1 MKNLFRIIP
10 IFLISLTTLQSC
22 NNNDDENVE
31 DVSTI
36 VNLAVDSADLTSLV
50 AALDRANLVS
60 TLNGEGPFTV
70 LAPTN
75 NAFAA
80 FLSAN
85 NFNSLEDVPV
95 DILTKV
101 LLNHVI
107 SGSLISTDLS
117 TGYAN
122 TLATS
127 AASQTPLSIY
137 VDTSNGVK
145 FNGVSS
151 VSAAD
156 ILAVN
161 GVIHK
166 VDEVIGLPNIVTFAT
181 ADPIFSTLV
190 SALTRSD
197 LTTDFVGVLS
207 TDSATAPAPFTVFAP
222 INDAFN
228 RLLTEL
234 NLTSLSQIDEPTLDV
249 VLKNHVVGG
258 ANVLDSNLTDNLT
271 ISTLGGDIT
280 ADISGGARLTDSSG
294 RVSDIIATNVQA
306 NNGVIHAIN
315 KVILPLQQ
323 PTTNNIVDVAVGSE
337 NLSTLVAALERAD
350 LVTTL
355 ANQGPFTVLAPSN
368 EAFNTFLSDNGFSN
382 LDDVPVDVLNNIL
395 RNHVIGGRLESTD
408 LTTGYASTFAT
419 TSASDASMSIFID
432 ISNGVTFN
440 GVSSVTNANIEADN
454 GIVHLVDAVI
464 GLPSVVT
471 FAVADPTFSTLVAAL
486 TRDDLT
492 TDFVGVLS
500 TATGTSPAPF
510 TVFAPTND
518 AFGSLLSELGIA
530 GLADI
535 DEPTLD
541 AVLKNH
547 VVAGA
552 NVLDTDLTDD
562 MTVTTL
568 GGDITA
574 NVTGGATLT
583 DSSGRVSDIIA
594 TNIQANNGIIHAINK
609 VILP

>member
-1 MKNLFRIIP
+1 MKNLFKIIP
-10 IFLISLTTLQSC
+10 VLFISLTTLQSC
-22 NNNDDENVE
+22 NYNDDDNVE

-60 TLNGEGPFTV
+60 ALNGEGPFTV

-75 NAFAA
+75 DAFAA

-137 VDTSNGVK
+137 VDTSNGVR

-166 VDEVIGLPNIVTFAT
+166 VDAVIGLPNIVTFAT
-181 ADPIFSTLV
+181 ADPNFSTLV

-228 RLLTEL
+228 RLLIEL
-234 NLTSLSQIDEPTLDV
+234 DLASLSEIDEPTLDV
-249 VLKNHVVGG
+249 VLKYHVVGG

-271 ISTLGGDIT
+271 VSTLSGDIT
-280 ADISGGARLTDSSG
+280 ADITGGARLTDPTG

-315 KVILPLQQ
+315 KVILP
-323 PTTNNIVDVAVGSE
+323 
-337 NLSTLVAALERAD
+337 
-350 LVTTL
+350 
-355 ANQGPFTVLAPSN
+355 
-368 EAFNTFLSDNGFSN
+368 
-382 LDDVPVDVLNNIL
+382 
-395 RNHVIGGRLESTD
+395 
-408 LTTGYASTFAT
+408 
-419 TSASDASMSIFID
+419 
-432 ISNGVTFN
+432 
-440 GVSSVTNANIEADN
+440 
-454 GIVHLVDAVI
+454 
-464 GLPSVVT
+464 
-471 FAVADPTFSTLVAAL
+471 
-486 TRDDLT
+486 
-492 TDFVGVLS
+492 
-500 TATGTSPAPF
+500 
-510 TVFAPTND
+510 
-518 AFGSLLSELGIA
+518 
-530 GLADI
+530 
-535 DEPTLD
+535 
-541 AVLKNH
+541 
-547 VVAGA
+547 
-552 NVLDTDLTDD
+552 
-562 MTVTTL
+562 
-568 GGDITA
+568 
-574 NVTGGATLT
+574 
-583 DSSGRVSDIIA
+583 
-594 TNIQANNGIIHAINK
+594 
-609 VILP
+609 

>member
-1 MKNLFRIIP
+1 MKNLFKIIP
-10 IFLISLTTLQSC
+10 ILLISLTTLQSC
-22 NNNDDENVE
+22 NNNDDDNVE

-60 TLNGEGPFTV
+60 ALNGEGPFTV

-75 NAFAA
+75 DAFAA

-137 VDTSNGVK
+137 VDTSNGVR

-166 VDEVIGLPNIVTFAT
+166 VDAVIGLPNIVTFAT
-181 ADPIFSTLV
+181 ADPNFSTLV

-228 RLLTEL
+228 RLLIEL
-234 NLTSLSQIDEPTLDV
+234 DLASLSEIDEPTLDI
-249 VLKNHVVGG
+249 VLKYHVVGG

-271 ISTLGGDIT
+271 VSTLSGDIT
-280 ADISGGARLTDSSG
+280 ADITGGARLTDSSG

-315 KVILPLQQ
+315 KVILP
-323 PTTNNIVDVAVGSE
+323 
-337 NLSTLVAALERAD
+337 
-350 LVTTL
+350 
-355 ANQGPFTVLAPSN
+355 
-368 EAFNTFLSDNGFSN
+368 
-382 LDDVPVDVLNNIL
+382 
-395 RNHVIGGRLESTD
+395 
-408 LTTGYASTFAT
+408 
-419 TSASDASMSIFID
+419 
-432 ISNGVTFN
+432 
-440 GVSSVTNANIEADN
+440 
-454 GIVHLVDAVI
+454 
-464 GLPSVVT
+464 
-471 FAVADPTFSTLVAAL
+471 
-486 TRDDLT
+486 
-492 TDFVGVLS
+492 
-500 TATGTSPAPF
+500 
-510 TVFAPTND
+510 
-518 AFGSLLSELGIA
+518 
-530 GLADI
+530 
-535 DEPTLD
+535 
-541 AVLKNH
+541 
-547 VVAGA
+547 
-552 NVLDTDLTDD
+552 
-562 MTVTTL
+562 
-568 GGDITA
+568 
-574 NVTGGATLT
+574 
-583 DSSGRVSDIIA
+583 
-594 TNIQANNGIIHAINK
+594 
-609 VILP
+609 

>member
-1 MKNLFRIIP
+1 MKKLFKIIP
-10 IFLISLTTLQSC
+10 ILLISLTTLQSC

-60 TLNGEGPFTV
+60 ALNGEGPFTV

-75 NAFAA
+75 DAFAA

-85 NFNSLEDVPV
+85 NFNSLDDVPV

-137 VDTSNGVK
+137 VDTSNGVR

-166 VDEVIGLPNIVTFAT
+166 VDAVIGLPNIVTFAT
-181 ADPIFSTLV
+181 ADPNFSTFV

-207 TDSATAPAPFTVFAP
+207 TEAATAPAPFTVFAP

-228 RLLTEL
+228 RLLIEL
-234 NLTSLSQIDEPTLDV
+234 DLASLSEIDEPTLDI
-249 VLKNHVVGG
+249 VLKYHVVGG

-271 ISTLGGDIT
+271 VSTLSGDIT
-280 ADISGGARLTDSSG
+280 ADITGGARLTDPTG
-294 RVSDIIATNVQA
+294 RVSDIISTNVQA

-315 KVILPLQQ
+315 KVILP
-323 PTTNNIVDVAVGSE
+323 
-337 NLSTLVAALERAD
+337 
-350 LVTTL
+350 
-355 ANQGPFTVLAPSN
+355 
-368 EAFNTFLSDNGFSN
+368 
-382 LDDVPVDVLNNIL
+382 
-395 RNHVIGGRLESTD
+395 
-408 LTTGYASTFAT
+408 
-419 TSASDASMSIFID
+419 
-432 ISNGVTFN
+432 
-440 GVSSVTNANIEADN
+440 
-454 GIVHLVDAVI
+454 
-464 GLPSVVT
+464 
-471 FAVADPTFSTLVAAL
+471 
-486 TRDDLT
+486 
-492 TDFVGVLS
+492 
-500 TATGTSPAPF
+500 
-510 TVFAPTND
+510 
-518 AFGSLLSELGIA
+518 
-530 GLADI
+530 
-535 DEPTLD
+535 
-541 AVLKNH
+541 
-547 VVAGA
+547 
-552 NVLDTDLTDD
+552 
-562 MTVTTL
+562 
-568 GGDITA
+568 
-574 NVTGGATLT
+574 
-583 DSSGRVSDIIA
+583 
-594 TNIQANNGIIHAINK
+594 
-609 VILP
+609 

>member
-1 MKNLFRIIP
+1 MKNLIKIIP
-10 IFLISLTTLQSC
+10 ILLISLTTLQSC

-31 DVSTI
+31 DVSTV

-60 TLNGEGPFTV
+60 ALNGEGPFTV

-75 NAFAA
+75 DAFAA

-137 VDTSNGVK
+137 VDTSNGVR

-166 VDEVIGLPNIVTFAT
+166 VDAVIGLPNIVTFAT
-181 ADPIFSTLV
+181 ADPNFSTLV

-207 TDSATAPAPFTVFAP
+207 TDAATAPAPFTVFAP

-228 RLLTEL
+228 RLLIEL
-234 NLTSLSQIDEPTLDV
+234 NLASLSEIDEPTLDV
-249 VLKNHVVGG
+249 VLKYHVVGG

-271 ISTLGGDIT
+271 VSTLSVDIT

-315 KVILPLQQ
+315 NVILP
-323 PTTNNIVDVAVGSE
+323 
-337 NLSTLVAALERAD
+337 
-350 LVTTL
+350 
-355 ANQGPFTVLAPSN
+355 
-368 EAFNTFLSDNGFSN
+368 
-382 LDDVPVDVLNNIL
+382 
-395 RNHVIGGRLESTD
+395 
-408 LTTGYASTFAT
+408 
-419 TSASDASMSIFID
+419 
-432 ISNGVTFN
+432 
-440 GVSSVTNANIEADN
+440 
-454 GIVHLVDAVI
+454 
-464 GLPSVVT
+464 
-471 FAVADPTFSTLVAAL
+471 
-486 TRDDLT
+486 
-492 TDFVGVLS
+492 
-500 TATGTSPAPF
+500 
-510 TVFAPTND
+510 
-518 AFGSLLSELGIA
+518 
-530 GLADI
+530 
-535 DEPTLD
+535 
-541 AVLKNH
+541 
-547 VVAGA
+547 
-552 NVLDTDLTDD
+552 
-562 MTVTTL
+562 
-568 GGDITA
+568 
-574 NVTGGATLT
+574 
-583 DSSGRVSDIIA
+583 
-594 TNIQANNGIIHAINK
+594 
-609 VILP
+609 

>member
-1 MKNLFRIIP
+1 LLNNLKIIYMKNLFKIIP
-10 IFLISLTTLQSC
+10 ILLISLTTLQSC

-60 TLNGEGPFTV
+60 ALNGEGPFTV

-75 NAFAA
+75 DAFAA

-137 VDTSNGVK
+137 VDTSNGVR

-151 VSAAD
+151 VSAVD

-166 VDEVIGLPNIVTFAT
+166 VDAVIGLPNIVTFAT
-181 ADPIFSTLV
+181 ADPNFSTLV

-228 RLLTEL
+228 RLLIEL
-234 NLTSLSQIDEPTLDV
+234 DLASLSEIDEPTLDI
-249 VLKNHVVGG
+249 VLKYHVVGG

-271 ISTLGGDIT
+271 VSTLSGDIT
-280 ADISGGARLTDSSG
+280 ADITGGARLTDPTG

-315 KVILPLQQ
+315 KVILP
-323 PTTNNIVDVAVGSE
+323 
-337 NLSTLVAALERAD
+337 
-350 LVTTL
+350 
-355 ANQGPFTVLAPSN
+355 
-368 EAFNTFLSDNGFSN
+368 
-382 LDDVPVDVLNNIL
+382 
-395 RNHVIGGRLESTD
+395 
-408 LTTGYASTFAT
+408 
-419 TSASDASMSIFID
+419 
-432 ISNGVTFN
+432 
-440 GVSSVTNANIEADN
+440 
-454 GIVHLVDAVI
+454 
-464 GLPSVVT
+464 
-471 FAVADPTFSTLVAAL
+471 
-486 TRDDLT
+486 
-492 TDFVGVLS
+492 
-500 TATGTSPAPF
+500 
-510 TVFAPTND
+510 
-518 AFGSLLSELGIA
+518 
-530 GLADI
+530 
-535 DEPTLD
+535 
-541 AVLKNH
+541 
-547 VVAGA
+547 
-552 NVLDTDLTDD
+552 
-562 MTVTTL
+562 
-568 GGDITA
+568 
-574 NVTGGATLT
+574 
-583 DSSGRVSDIIA
+583 
-594 TNIQANNGIIHAINK
+594 
-609 VILP
+609 

>member
-1 MKNLFRIIP
+1 MKNLFKIIP
-10 IFLISLTTLQSC
+10 ILLISLTTLQSC
-22 NNNDDENVE
+22 NNNDDDNVE

-60 TLNGEGPFTV
+60 ALNGEGPFTV

-75 NAFAA
+75 DAFAA

-137 VDTSNGVK
+137 VDTSNGVR

-166 VDEVIGLPNIVTFAT
+166 VDAVIGLPNIVTFAT
-181 ADPIFSTLV
+181 ADPNFSTLV

-234 NLTSLSQIDEPTLDV
+234 NLASLSEIDEPTLDV
-249 VLKNHVVGG
+249 VLKYHVVGG

-271 ISTLGGDIT
+271 ISTLSGDIT
-280 ADISGGARLTDSSG
+280 ADITGGARLTDPTG

-315 KVILPLQQ
+315 KVILP
-323 PTTNNIVDVAVGSE
+323 
-337 NLSTLVAALERAD
+337 
-350 LVTTL
+350 
-355 ANQGPFTVLAPSN
+355 
-368 EAFNTFLSDNGFSN
+368 
-382 LDDVPVDVLNNIL
+382 
-395 RNHVIGGRLESTD
+395 
-408 LTTGYASTFAT
+408 
-419 TSASDASMSIFID
+419 
-432 ISNGVTFN
+432 
-440 GVSSVTNANIEADN
+440 
-454 GIVHLVDAVI
+454 
-464 GLPSVVT
+464 
-471 FAVADPTFSTLVAAL
+471 
-486 TRDDLT
+486 
-492 TDFVGVLS
+492 
-500 TATGTSPAPF
+500 
-510 TVFAPTND
+510 
-518 AFGSLLSELGIA
+518 
-530 GLADI
+530 
-535 DEPTLD
+535 
-541 AVLKNH
+541 
-547 VVAGA
+547 
-552 NVLDTDLTDD
+552 
-562 MTVTTL
+562 
-568 GGDITA
+568 
-574 NVTGGATLT
+574 
-583 DSSGRVSDIIA
+583 
-594 TNIQANNGIIHAINK
+594 
-609 VILP
+609 

>member
-1 MKNLFRIIP
+1 MKNLFKIIP
-10 IFLISLTTLQSC
+10 ILLISLTTLQSC

-60 TLNGEGPFTV
+60 ALNGEGPFTV

-75 NAFAA
+75 DAFAA

-137 VDTSNGVK
+137 VNTSNGVR

-166 VDEVIGLPNIVTFAT
+166 VDAVIGLPNIVTFAT
-181 ADPIFSTLV
+181 ADPNFSTLV

-207 TDSATAPAPFTVFAP
+207 TEAATAPAPFTVFAP

-234 NLTSLSQIDEPTLDV
+234 NLASLSEIDEPTLDV
-249 VLKNHVVGG
+249 VLKYHVVGG

-271 ISTLGGDIT
+271 VSTLSGDIT

-315 KVILPLQQ
+315 NVILP
-323 PTTNNIVDVAVGSE
+323 
-337 NLSTLVAALERAD
+337 
-350 LVTTL
+350 
-355 ANQGPFTVLAPSN
+355 
-368 EAFNTFLSDNGFSN
+368 
-382 LDDVPVDVLNNIL
+382 
-395 RNHVIGGRLESTD
+395 
-408 LTTGYASTFAT
+408 
-419 TSASDASMSIFID
+419 
-432 ISNGVTFN
+432 
-440 GVSSVTNANIEADN
+440 
-454 GIVHLVDAVI
+454 
-464 GLPSVVT
+464 
-471 FAVADPTFSTLVAAL
+471 
-486 TRDDLT
+486 
-492 TDFVGVLS
+492 
-500 TATGTSPAPF
+500 
-510 TVFAPTND
+510 
-518 AFGSLLSELGIA
+518 
-530 GLADI
+530 
-535 DEPTLD
+535 
-541 AVLKNH
+541 
-547 VVAGA
+547 
-552 NVLDTDLTDD
+552 
-562 MTVTTL
+562 
-568 GGDITA
+568 
-574 NVTGGATLT
+574 
-583 DSSGRVSDIIA
+583 
-594 TNIQANNGIIHAINK
+594 
-609 VILP
+609 

>member
-1 MKNLFRIIP
+1 MKNLFKIIP
-10 IFLISLTTLQSC
+10 ILLISLTTLKSC
-22 NNNDDENVE
+22 NNNDDENVQ

-60 TLNGEGPFTV
+60 ALNGEGPFTV

-75 NAFAA
+75 DAFAA

-85 NFNSLEDVPV
+85 NFNSLEEVPV

-137 VDTSNGVK
+137 VDTSNGVR

-166 VDEVIGLPNIVTFAT
+166 VDAVIGLPNIVTFAT
-181 ADPIFSTLV
+181 ADPNFSTLV

-228 RLLTEL
+228 RLLIEL
-234 NLTSLSQIDEPTLDV
+234 NLASLSEIDEPTLDV
-249 VLKNHVVGG
+249 VLKYHVVGG
-258 ANVLDSNLTDNLT
+258 VNVLDSSLTDNLT
-271 ISTLGGDIT
+271 VSTLSGDIT

-315 KVILPLQQ
+315 KVILP
-323 PTTNNIVDVAVGSE
+323 
-337 NLSTLVAALERAD
+337 
-350 LVTTL
+350 
-355 ANQGPFTVLAPSN
+355 
-368 EAFNTFLSDNGFSN
+368 
-382 LDDVPVDVLNNIL
+382 
-395 RNHVIGGRLESTD
+395 
-408 LTTGYASTFAT
+408 
-419 TSASDASMSIFID
+419 
-432 ISNGVTFN
+432 
-440 GVSSVTNANIEADN
+440 
-454 GIVHLVDAVI
+454 
-464 GLPSVVT
+464 
-471 FAVADPTFSTLVAAL
+471 
-486 TRDDLT
+486 
-492 TDFVGVLS
+492 
-500 TATGTSPAPF
+500 
-510 TVFAPTND
+510 
-518 AFGSLLSELGIA
+518 
-530 GLADI
+530 
-535 DEPTLD
+535 
-541 AVLKNH
+541 
-547 VVAGA
+547 
-552 NVLDTDLTDD
+552 
-562 MTVTTL
+562 
-568 GGDITA
+568 
-574 NVTGGATLT
+574 
-583 DSSGRVSDIIA
+583 
-594 TNIQANNGIIHAINK
+594 
-609 VILP
+609 

>member
-1 MKNLFRIIP
+1 MKNLFKIIP
-10 IFLISLTTLQSC
+10 ILLISLTTLQSC
-22 NNNDDENVE
+22 NNNDDDNVE

-60 TLNGEGPFTV
+60 ALNGEGPFTV

-75 NAFAA
+75 DAFAA

-137 VDTSNGVK
+137 VDTSNGVR

-166 VDEVIGLPNIVTFAT
+166 VDAVIGLPNIVTFAT
-181 ADPIFSTLV
+181 ADPNFSTLV

-234 NLTSLSQIDEPTLDV
+234 DLASLSEIDEPTLDI
-249 VLKNHVVGG
+249 VLKYHVVGG

-271 ISTLGGDIT
+271 VSTLSGDIT
-280 ADISGGARLTDSSG
+280 ADITGGARLTDPTG

-315 KVILPLQQ
+315 KVILP
-323 PTTNNIVDVAVGSE
+323 
-337 NLSTLVAALERAD
+337 
-350 LVTTL
+350 
-355 ANQGPFTVLAPSN
+355 
-368 EAFNTFLSDNGFSN
+368 
-382 LDDVPVDVLNNIL
+382 
-395 RNHVIGGRLESTD
+395 
-408 LTTGYASTFAT
+408 
-419 TSASDASMSIFID
+419 
-432 ISNGVTFN
+432 
-440 GVSSVTNANIEADN
+440 
-454 GIVHLVDAVI
+454 
-464 GLPSVVT
+464 
-471 FAVADPTFSTLVAAL
+471 
-486 TRDDLT
+486 
-492 TDFVGVLS
+492 
-500 TATGTSPAPF
+500 
-510 TVFAPTND
+510 
-518 AFGSLLSELGIA
+518 
-530 GLADI
+530 
-535 DEPTLD
+535 
-541 AVLKNH
+541 
-547 VVAGA
+547 
-552 NVLDTDLTDD
+552 
-562 MTVTTL
+562 
-568 GGDITA
+568 
-574 NVTGGATLT
+574 
-583 DSSGRVSDIIA
+583 
-594 TNIQANNGIIHAINK
+594 
-609 VILP
+609 

>member
-1 MKNLFRIIP
+1 MKNLFKIIP
-10 IFLISLTTLQSC
+10 ILLISLTTLQSC

-31 DVSTI
+31 DFSTI

-60 TLNGEGPFTV
+60 ALNGEGPFTV

-75 NAFAA
+75 DAFAA

-107 SGSLISTDLS
+107 SGSLISTDLY

-137 VDTSNGVK
+137 VDTSNGVR

-166 VDEVIGLPNIVTFAT
+166 VDAVIGLPNIVTFAT

-315 KVILPLQQ
+315 NVILP
-323 PTTNNIVDVAVGSE
+323 
-337 NLSTLVAALERAD
+337 
-350 LVTTL
+350 
-355 ANQGPFTVLAPSN
+355 
-368 EAFNTFLSDNGFSN
+368 
-382 LDDVPVDVLNNIL
+382 
-395 RNHVIGGRLESTD
+395 
-408 LTTGYASTFAT
+408 
-419 TSASDASMSIFID
+419 
-432 ISNGVTFN
+432 
-440 GVSSVTNANIEADN
+440 
-454 GIVHLVDAVI
+454 
-464 GLPSVVT
+464 
-471 FAVADPTFSTLVAAL
+471 
-486 TRDDLT
+486 
-492 TDFVGVLS
+492 
-500 TATGTSPAPF
+500 
-510 TVFAPTND
+510 
-518 AFGSLLSELGIA
+518 
-530 GLADI
+530 
-535 DEPTLD
+535 
-541 AVLKNH
+541 
-547 VVAGA
+547 
-552 NVLDTDLTDD
+552 
-562 MTVTTL
+562 
-568 GGDITA
+568 
-574 NVTGGATLT
+574 
-583 DSSGRVSDIIA
+583 
-594 TNIQANNGIIHAINK
+594 
-609 VILP
+609 

>member
-1 MKNLFRIIP
+1 MKKLSKIIP
-10 IFLISLTTLQSC
+10 ILLISLTTLQSC

-60 TLNGEGPFTV
+60 ALNGEGPFTV

-75 NAFAA
+75 DAFAA

-137 VDTSNGVK
+137 VDTSNGVR

-166 VDEVIGLPNIVTFAT
+166 VDAVIGLPNIVTFAT
-181 ADPIFSTLV
+181 ADPNFSTLV

-207 TDSATAPAPFTVFAP
+207 TDAATAPAPFTVFAP

-234 NLTSLSQIDEPTLDV
+234 NLASLSEIDEPTLDV
-249 VLKNHVVGG
+249 VLKYHVVGG

-271 ISTLGGDIT
+271 VSTLSGDIT

-315 KVILPLQQ
+315 NVILP
-323 PTTNNIVDVAVGSE
+323 
-337 NLSTLVAALERAD
+337 
-350 LVTTL
+350 
-355 ANQGPFTVLAPSN
+355 
-368 EAFNTFLSDNGFSN
+368 
-382 LDDVPVDVLNNIL
+382 
-395 RNHVIGGRLESTD
+395 
-408 LTTGYASTFAT
+408 
-419 TSASDASMSIFID
+419 
-432 ISNGVTFN
+432 
-440 GVSSVTNANIEADN
+440 
-454 GIVHLVDAVI
+454 
-464 GLPSVVT
+464 
-471 FAVADPTFSTLVAAL
+471 
-486 TRDDLT
+486 
-492 TDFVGVLS
+492 
-500 TATGTSPAPF
+500 
-510 TVFAPTND
+510 
-518 AFGSLLSELGIA
+518 
-530 GLADI
+530 
-535 DEPTLD
+535 
-541 AVLKNH
+541 
-547 VVAGA
+547 
-552 NVLDTDLTDD
+552 
-562 MTVTTL
+562 
-568 GGDITA
+568 
-574 NVTGGATLT
+574 
-583 DSSGRVSDIIA
+583 
-594 TNIQANNGIIHAINK
+594 
-609 VILP
+609 

>member
-22 NNNDDENVE
+22 NNNGDENVE

-122 TLATS
+122 TFATS

-432 ISNGVTFN
+432 TSNGVTFN

-535 DEPTLD
+535 DEPTLE

-552 NVLDTDLTDD
+552 NVFDTDLTDNL
-562 MTVTTL
+562 TITTL

-574 NVTGGATLT
+574 NVTGGVTLT
-583 DSSGRVSDIIA
+583 DANGRVSDIIT
-594 TNIQANNGIIHAINK
+594 TNVQANNGIIHAINK

>member
-1 MKNLFRIIP
+1 MKILFKILP
-10 IFLISLTTLQSC
+10 ILLISLTTLQSC

-60 TLNGEGPFTV
+60 ALNGEGPFTV

-75 NAFAA
+75 DAFAA

-95 DILTKV
+95 DILTKI

-137 VDTSNGVK
+137 VDTSNGVR

-166 VDEVIGLPNIVTFAT
+166 VDAVIGLPNIVTFAT
-181 ADPIFSTLV
+181 ADPNFSTLV

-207 TDSATAPAPFTVFAP
+207 TDAATAPAPFTVFAP

-234 NLTSLSQIDEPTLDV
+234 NLASLSEIDEPTLDV
-249 VLKNHVVGG
+249 VLKYHVVGG

-271 ISTLGGDIT
+271 VSTLSGDIT

-315 KVILPLQQ
+315 KVILP
-323 PTTNNIVDVAVGSE
+323 
-337 NLSTLVAALERAD
+337 
-350 LVTTL
+350 
-355 ANQGPFTVLAPSN
+355 
-368 EAFNTFLSDNGFSN
+368 
-382 LDDVPVDVLNNIL
+382 
-395 RNHVIGGRLESTD
+395 
-408 LTTGYASTFAT
+408 
-419 TSASDASMSIFID
+419 
-432 ISNGVTFN
+432 
-440 GVSSVTNANIEADN
+440 
-454 GIVHLVDAVI
+454 
-464 GLPSVVT
+464 
-471 FAVADPTFSTLVAAL
+471 
-486 TRDDLT
+486 
-492 TDFVGVLS
+492 
-500 TATGTSPAPF
+500 
-510 TVFAPTND
+510 
-518 AFGSLLSELGIA
+518 
-530 GLADI
+530 
-535 DEPTLD
+535 
-541 AVLKNH
+541 
-547 VVAGA
+547 
-552 NVLDTDLTDD
+552 
-562 MTVTTL
+562 
-568 GGDITA
+568 
-574 NVTGGATLT
+574 
-583 DSSGRVSDIIA
+583 
-594 TNIQANNGIIHAINK
+594 
-609 VILP
+609 

>member
-1 MKNLFRIIP
+1 MKNLIKIIP
-10 IFLISLTTLQSC
+10 ILLISLTTLQSC

-31 DVSTI
+31 DVSTV

-60 TLNGEGPFTV
+60 ALNGEGPFTV

-75 NAFAA
+75 DAFAA

-107 SGSLISTDLS
+107 SGSLISTDFS

-137 VDTSNGVK
+137 VDTSNGVR

-166 VDEVIGLPNIVTFAT
+166 VDAVIGLPNIVTFAT
-181 ADPIFSTLV
+181 ADPNFSTLV

-207 TDSATAPAPFTVFAP
+207 TDAATAPAPFTVFAP

-234 NLTSLSQIDEPTLDV
+234 NLASLSEIDEPTLDV
-249 VLKNHVVGG
+249 VLKYHVVGG

-271 ISTLGGDIT
+271 VSTLSGDIT

-315 KVILPLQQ
+315 NVILP
-323 PTTNNIVDVAVGSE
+323 
-337 NLSTLVAALERAD
+337 
-350 LVTTL
+350 
-355 ANQGPFTVLAPSN
+355 
-368 EAFNTFLSDNGFSN
+368 
-382 LDDVPVDVLNNIL
+382 
-395 RNHVIGGRLESTD
+395 
-408 LTTGYASTFAT
+408 
-419 TSASDASMSIFID
+419 
-432 ISNGVTFN
+432 
-440 GVSSVTNANIEADN
+440 
-454 GIVHLVDAVI
+454 
-464 GLPSVVT
+464 
-471 FAVADPTFSTLVAAL
+471 
-486 TRDDLT
+486 
-492 TDFVGVLS
+492 
-500 TATGTSPAPF
+500 
-510 TVFAPTND
+510 
-518 AFGSLLSELGIA
+518 
-530 GLADI
+530 
-535 DEPTLD
+535 
-541 AVLKNH
+541 
-547 VVAGA
+547 
-552 NVLDTDLTDD
+552 
-562 MTVTTL
+562 
-568 GGDITA
+568 
-574 NVTGGATLT
+574 
-583 DSSGRVSDIIA
+583 
-594 TNIQANNGIIHAINK
+594 
-609 VILP
+609 

>member
-1 MKNLFRIIP
+1 MKNLFKIIP
-10 IFLISLTTLQSC
+10 ILLISLTTLQSC
-22 NNNDDENVE
+22 NNNDDDNVE

-60 TLNGEGPFTV
+60 ALNGEGPFTV

-75 NAFAA
+75 DAFAA

-137 VDTSNGVK
+137 VDTSNGVR

-166 VDEVIGLPNIVTFAT
+166 VDAVIGLPNIVTFAT
-181 ADPIFSTLV
+181 ADPNFSTLV

-234 NLTSLSQIDEPTLDV
+234 NLTSLSEIDEPTLDV
-249 VLKNHVVGG
+249 VLKYHVVGG

-271 ISTLGGDIT
+271 VSTLSGDII
-280 ADISGGARLTDSSG
+280 ADITGGARLTDSTG

-315 KVILPLQQ
+315 NVILP
-323 PTTNNIVDVAVGSE
+323 
-337 NLSTLVAALERAD
+337 
-350 LVTTL
+350 
-355 ANQGPFTVLAPSN
+355 
-368 EAFNTFLSDNGFSN
+368 
-382 LDDVPVDVLNNIL
+382 
-395 RNHVIGGRLESTD
+395 
-408 LTTGYASTFAT
+408 
-419 TSASDASMSIFID
+419 
-432 ISNGVTFN
+432 
-440 GVSSVTNANIEADN
+440 
-454 GIVHLVDAVI
+454 
-464 GLPSVVT
+464 
-471 FAVADPTFSTLVAAL
+471 
-486 TRDDLT
+486 
-492 TDFVGVLS
+492 
-500 TATGTSPAPF
+500 
-510 TVFAPTND
+510 
-518 AFGSLLSELGIA
+518 
-530 GLADI
+530 
-535 DEPTLD
+535 
-541 AVLKNH
+541 
-547 VVAGA
+547 
-552 NVLDTDLTDD
+552 
-562 MTVTTL
+562 
-568 GGDITA
+568 
-574 NVTGGATLT
+574 
-583 DSSGRVSDIIA
+583 
-594 TNIQANNGIIHAINK
+594 
-609 VILP
+609 

>member
-1 MKNLFRIIP
+1 MKNLFKIIP
-10 IFLISLTTLQSC
+10 ILLISLTTLQSC
-22 NNNDDENVE
+22 NNNDDENVQ

-60 TLNGEGPFTV
+60 ALNGEGPFTV

-75 NAFAA
+75 DAFAA

-85 NFNSLEDVPV
+85 NFNSLEEVPV

-137 VDTSNGVK
+137 EDTSNGVR

-166 VDEVIGLPNIVTFAT
+166 VDAVIGLPNIVTFAT
-181 ADPIFSTLV
+181 ADPNFSTLV

-207 TDSATAPAPFTVFAP
+207 TDSASAPAPFTVFAP

-234 NLTSLSQIDEPTLDV
+234 NLASLSEIDEPTLDV
-249 VLKNHVVGG
+249 VLKYHVVGG

-271 ISTLGGDIT
+271 VSTLSGDIT

-315 KVILPLQQ
+315 NVILP
-323 PTTNNIVDVAVGSE
+323 
-337 NLSTLVAALERAD
+337 
-350 LVTTL
+350 
-355 ANQGPFTVLAPSN
+355 
-368 EAFNTFLSDNGFSN
+368 
-382 LDDVPVDVLNNIL
+382 
-395 RNHVIGGRLESTD
+395 
-408 LTTGYASTFAT
+408 
-419 TSASDASMSIFID
+419 
-432 ISNGVTFN
+432 
-440 GVSSVTNANIEADN
+440 
-454 GIVHLVDAVI
+454 
-464 GLPSVVT
+464 
-471 FAVADPTFSTLVAAL
+471 
-486 TRDDLT
+486 
-492 TDFVGVLS
+492 
-500 TATGTSPAPF
+500 
-510 TVFAPTND
+510 
-518 AFGSLLSELGIA
+518 
-530 GLADI
+530 
-535 DEPTLD
+535 
-541 AVLKNH
+541 
-547 VVAGA
+547 
-552 NVLDTDLTDD
+552 
-562 MTVTTL
+562 
-568 GGDITA
+568 
-574 NVTGGATLT
+574 
-583 DSSGRVSDIIA
+583 
-594 TNIQANNGIIHAINK
+594 
-609 VILP
+609 

>member
-1 MKNLFRIIP
+1 MKNLFKIIP
-10 IFLISLTTLQSC
+10 ILLISLTTLQSC
-22 NNNDDENVE
+22 NNNDDDNVE

-60 TLNGEGPFTV
+60 ALNGEGPFTV

-75 NAFAA
+75 DAFAA

-127 AASQTPLSIY
+127 AASQTQLSIY
-137 VDTSNGVK
+137 VDTSNGVR

-166 VDEVIGLPNIVTFAT
+166 VDAVIGLPNIVTFAT
-181 ADPIFSTLV
+181 ADPNFSTLV

-207 TDSATAPAPFTVFAP
+207 TDSAPAPFTVFAP

-234 NLTSLSQIDEPTLDV
+234 NLASLSEIDEPTLDV
-249 VLKNHVVGG
+249 VLKYHVVGG

-271 ISTLGGDIT
+271 ISTLSGDIT
-280 ADISGGARLTDSSG
+280 ADITGGARLTDSTG

-315 KVILPLQQ
+315 NVILP
-323 PTTNNIVDVAVGSE
+323 
-337 NLSTLVAALERAD
+337 
-350 LVTTL
+350 
-355 ANQGPFTVLAPSN
+355 
-368 EAFNTFLSDNGFSN
+368 
-382 LDDVPVDVLNNIL
+382 
-395 RNHVIGGRLESTD
+395 
-408 LTTGYASTFAT
+408 
-419 TSASDASMSIFID
+419 
-432 ISNGVTFN
+432 
-440 GVSSVTNANIEADN
+440 
-454 GIVHLVDAVI
+454 
-464 GLPSVVT
+464 
-471 FAVADPTFSTLVAAL
+471 
-486 TRDDLT
+486 
-492 TDFVGVLS
+492 
-500 TATGTSPAPF
+500 
-510 TVFAPTND
+510 
-518 AFGSLLSELGIA
+518 
-530 GLADI
+530 
-535 DEPTLD
+535 
-541 AVLKNH
+541 
-547 VVAGA
+547 
-552 NVLDTDLTDD
+552 
-562 MTVTTL
+562 
-568 GGDITA
+568 
-574 NVTGGATLT
+574 
-583 DSSGRVSDIIA
+583 
-594 TNIQANNGIIHAINK
+594 
-609 VILP
+609 

>member
-1 MKNLFRIIP
+1 MKNLIKIIP
-10 IFLISLTTLQSC
+10 ILLISLTTLQSC

-31 DVSTI
+31 DVSTV

-60 TLNGEGPFTV
+60 ALNGEGPFTV

-75 NAFAA
+75 DAFAA

-137 VDTSNGVK
+137 VDTSNGVR

-166 VDEVIGLPNIVTFAT
+166 VDAVIGLPNIVTFAT
-181 ADPIFSTLV
+181 ADPNFSTLV

-207 TDSATAPAPFTVFAP
+207 TDAATAPAPFTVFAP

-228 RLLTEL
+228 RLLIEL
-234 NLTSLSQIDEPTLDV
+234 NLASLSEIDEPTLDV
-249 VLKNHVVGG
+249 VLKYHVVGG

-271 ISTLGGDIT
+271 VSTLSGDIT

-315 KVILPLQQ
+315 NVILP
-323 PTTNNIVDVAVGSE
+323 
-337 NLSTLVAALERAD
+337 
-350 LVTTL
+350 
-355 ANQGPFTVLAPSN
+355 
-368 EAFNTFLSDNGFSN
+368 
-382 LDDVPVDVLNNIL
+382 
-395 RNHVIGGRLESTD
+395 
-408 LTTGYASTFAT
+408 
-419 TSASDASMSIFID
+419 
-432 ISNGVTFN
+432 
-440 GVSSVTNANIEADN
+440 
-454 GIVHLVDAVI
+454 
-464 GLPSVVT
+464 
-471 FAVADPTFSTLVAAL
+471 
-486 TRDDLT
+486 
-492 TDFVGVLS
+492 
-500 TATGTSPAPF
+500 
-510 TVFAPTND
+510 
-518 AFGSLLSELGIA
+518 
-530 GLADI
+530 
-535 DEPTLD
+535 
-541 AVLKNH
+541 
-547 VVAGA
+547 
-552 NVLDTDLTDD
+552 
-562 MTVTTL
+562 
-568 GGDITA
+568 
-574 NVTGGATLT
+574 
-583 DSSGRVSDIIA
+583 
-594 TNIQANNGIIHAINK
+594 
-609 VILP
+609 

>member
-1 MKNLFRIIP
+1 MKNLIKIIP
-10 IFLISLTTLQSC
+10 ILLISLTTLQSC

-31 DVSTI
+31 DVSTV

-60 TLNGEGPFTV
+60 ALNGEGPFTV

-75 NAFAA
+75 DAFAA

-137 VDTSNGVK
+137 VDTSNGVR

-166 VDEVIGLPNIVTFAT
+166 VDAVIGLPNIVTFAT
-181 ADPIFSTLV
+181 ADPNFSTLV

-207 TDSATAPAPFTVFAP
+207 TDAATAPAPFTVFAP

-234 NLTSLSQIDEPTLDV
+234 NLASLSEIDEPTLDV
-249 VLKNHVVGG
+249 VLKYHVVGG

-271 ISTLGGDIT
+271 VSTLSGDIT

-294 RVSDIIATNVQA
+294 RVSDIIATNLQA

-315 KVILPLQQ
+315 KVILP
-323 PTTNNIVDVAVGSE
+323 
-337 NLSTLVAALERAD
+337 
-350 LVTTL
+350 
-355 ANQGPFTVLAPSN
+355 
-368 EAFNTFLSDNGFSN
+368 
-382 LDDVPVDVLNNIL
+382 
-395 RNHVIGGRLESTD
+395 
-408 LTTGYASTFAT
+408 
-419 TSASDASMSIFID
+419 
-432 ISNGVTFN
+432 
-440 GVSSVTNANIEADN
+440 
-454 GIVHLVDAVI
+454 
-464 GLPSVVT
+464 
-471 FAVADPTFSTLVAAL
+471 
-486 TRDDLT
+486 
-492 TDFVGVLS
+492 
-500 TATGTSPAPF
+500 
-510 TVFAPTND
+510 
-518 AFGSLLSELGIA
+518 
-530 GLADI
+530 
-535 DEPTLD
+535 
-541 AVLKNH
+541 
-547 VVAGA
+547 
-552 NVLDTDLTDD
+552 
-562 MTVTTL
+562 
-568 GGDITA
+568 
-574 NVTGGATLT
+574 
-583 DSSGRVSDIIA
+583 
-594 TNIQANNGIIHAINK
+594 
-609 VILP
+609 

>member
-1 MKNLFRIIP
+1 MKILFKILP
-10 IFLISLTTLQSC
+10 ILLISLTTLQSC

-60 TLNGEGPFTV
+60 ALNGEGPFTV

-75 NAFAA
+75 DAFAA

-137 VDTSNGVK
+137 VDTSNGVR

-166 VDEVIGLPNIVTFAT
+166 VDAVIGLPNIVTFAT
-181 ADPIFSTLV
+181 ADPNFSTLV

-207 TDSATAPAPFTVFAP
+207 TDAATAPAPFTVFAP

-234 NLTSLSQIDEPTLDV
+234 NLASLSEIDEPTLDV
-249 VLKNHVVGG
+249 VLKYHVVGG

-271 ISTLGGDIT
+271 VSTLSGDIT

-315 KVILPLQQ
+315 NVILP
-323 PTTNNIVDVAVGSE
+323 
-337 NLSTLVAALERAD
+337 
-350 LVTTL
+350 
-355 ANQGPFTVLAPSN
+355 
-368 EAFNTFLSDNGFSN
+368 
-382 LDDVPVDVLNNIL
+382 
-395 RNHVIGGRLESTD
+395 
-408 LTTGYASTFAT
+408 
-419 TSASDASMSIFID
+419 
-432 ISNGVTFN
+432 
-440 GVSSVTNANIEADN
+440 
-454 GIVHLVDAVI
+454 
-464 GLPSVVT
+464 
-471 FAVADPTFSTLVAAL
+471 
-486 TRDDLT
+486 
-492 TDFVGVLS
+492 
-500 TATGTSPAPF
+500 
-510 TVFAPTND
+510 
-518 AFGSLLSELGIA
+518 
-530 GLADI
+530 
-535 DEPTLD
+535 
-541 AVLKNH
+541 
-547 VVAGA
+547 
-552 NVLDTDLTDD
+552 
-562 MTVTTL
+562 
-568 GGDITA
+568 
-574 NVTGGATLT
+574 
-583 DSSGRVSDIIA
+583 
-594 TNIQANNGIIHAINK
+594 
-609 VILP
+609 

>member
-1 MKNLFRIIP
+1 MKNLFKIIP
-10 IFLISLTTLQSC
+10 ILLISLTTLQSC
-22 NNNDDENVE
+22 NNNDDENVQ

-60 TLNGEGPFTV
+60 ALNGEGPFTV

-75 NAFAA
+75 DAFAA

-137 VDTSNGVK
+137 VDTSNGVR

-166 VDEVIGLPNIVTFAT
+166 VDAVIGLPNIVTFAT
-181 ADPIFSTLV
+181 ADPNFSTLV

-228 RLLTEL
+228 RLLIEL
-234 NLTSLSQIDEPTLDV
+234 DLASLSEIDEPTLDI
-249 VLKNHVVGG
+249 VLKYHVVGG

-271 ISTLGGDIT
+271 VSTLSGDIT
-280 ADISGGARLTDSSG
+280 ADITGGARLTDPTG

-315 KVILPLQQ
+315 KVILP
-323 PTTNNIVDVAVGSE
+323 
-337 NLSTLVAALERAD
+337 
-350 LVTTL
+350 
-355 ANQGPFTVLAPSN
+355 
-368 EAFNTFLSDNGFSN
+368 
-382 LDDVPVDVLNNIL
+382 
-395 RNHVIGGRLESTD
+395 
-408 LTTGYASTFAT
+408 
-419 TSASDASMSIFID
+419 
-432 ISNGVTFN
+432 
-440 GVSSVTNANIEADN
+440 
-454 GIVHLVDAVI
+454 
-464 GLPSVVT
+464 
-471 FAVADPTFSTLVAAL
+471 
-486 TRDDLT
+486 
-492 TDFVGVLS
+492 
-500 TATGTSPAPF
+500 
-510 TVFAPTND
+510 
-518 AFGSLLSELGIA
+518 
-530 GLADI
+530 
-535 DEPTLD
+535 
-541 AVLKNH
+541 
-547 VVAGA
+547 
-552 NVLDTDLTDD
+552 
-562 MTVTTL
+562 
-568 GGDITA
+568 
-574 NVTGGATLT
+574 
-583 DSSGRVSDIIA
+583 
-594 TNIQANNGIIHAINK
+594 
-609 VILP
+609 

>member
-1 MKNLFRIIP
+1 MKNLFKIIP
-10 IFLISLTTLQSC
+10 ILLISLTTLQSC
-22 NNNDDENVE
+22 NNNDDDNVE

-60 TLNGEGPFTV
+60 ALNGEGPFTV

-75 NAFAA
+75 DAFTA

-137 VDTSNGVK
+137 VDTSNGVR

-166 VDEVIGLPNIVTFAT
+166 VDAVIGLPNIVTFAT
-181 ADPIFSTLV
+181 ADPNFSTLV

-228 RLLTEL
+228 RLLIEL
-234 NLTSLSQIDEPTLDV
+234 DLASLSEIDEPTLDI
-249 VLKNHVVGG
+249 VLKYHVVGG

-271 ISTLGGDIT
+271 VSTLSGDIT
-280 ADISGGARLTDSSG
+280 ADITGGARLTDPTG

-315 KVILPLQQ
+315 KVILP
-323 PTTNNIVDVAVGSE
+323 
-337 NLSTLVAALERAD
+337 
-350 LVTTL
+350 
-355 ANQGPFTVLAPSN
+355 
-368 EAFNTFLSDNGFSN
+368 
-382 LDDVPVDVLNNIL
+382 
-395 RNHVIGGRLESTD
+395 
-408 LTTGYASTFAT
+408 
-419 TSASDASMSIFID
+419 
-432 ISNGVTFN
+432 
-440 GVSSVTNANIEADN
+440 
-454 GIVHLVDAVI
+454 
-464 GLPSVVT
+464 
-471 FAVADPTFSTLVAAL
+471 
-486 TRDDLT
+486 
-492 TDFVGVLS
+492 
-500 TATGTSPAPF
+500 
-510 TVFAPTND
+510 
-518 AFGSLLSELGIA
+518 
-530 GLADI
+530 
-535 DEPTLD
+535 
-541 AVLKNH
+541 
-547 VVAGA
+547 
-552 NVLDTDLTDD
+552 
-562 MTVTTL
+562 
-568 GGDITA
+568 
-574 NVTGGATLT
+574 
-583 DSSGRVSDIIA
+583 
-594 TNIQANNGIIHAINK
+594 
-609 VILP
+609 

>member
-1 MKNLFRIIP
+1 MKNLFKIIP
-10 IFLISLTTLQSC
+10 ILLISLTTLQSC
-22 NNNDDENVE
+22 NNNDDENVQ

-60 TLNGEGPFTV
+60 ALNGEGPFTV

-75 NAFAA
+75 DAFAA

-85 NFNSLEDVPV
+85 NFNSLEEVPV

-117 TGYAN
+117 TGYTN

-137 VDTSNGVK
+137 VDTSNGVR

-166 VDEVIGLPNIVTFAT
+166 VDAVIGLPNIVTFAT
-181 ADPIFSTLV
+181 ADPNFSTLV

-207 TDSATAPAPFTVFAP
+207 TDSASAPAPFTVFAP

-234 NLTSLSQIDEPTLDV
+234 NLASLSEIDEPTLDV
-249 VLKNHVVGG
+249 VLKYHVVGG

-271 ISTLGGDIT
+271 VSTLSGDIT

-315 KVILPLQQ
+315 NVILP
-323 PTTNNIVDVAVGSE
+323 
-337 NLSTLVAALERAD
+337 
-350 LVTTL
+350 
-355 ANQGPFTVLAPSN
+355 
-368 EAFNTFLSDNGFSN
+368 
-382 LDDVPVDVLNNIL
+382 
-395 RNHVIGGRLESTD
+395 
-408 LTTGYASTFAT
+408 
-419 TSASDASMSIFID
+419 
-432 ISNGVTFN
+432 
-440 GVSSVTNANIEADN
+440 
-454 GIVHLVDAVI
+454 
-464 GLPSVVT
+464 
-471 FAVADPTFSTLVAAL
+471 
-486 TRDDLT
+486 
-492 TDFVGVLS
+492 
-500 TATGTSPAPF
+500 
-510 TVFAPTND
+510 
-518 AFGSLLSELGIA
+518 
-530 GLADI
+530 
-535 DEPTLD
+535 
-541 AVLKNH
+541 
-547 VVAGA
+547 
-552 NVLDTDLTDD
+552 
-562 MTVTTL
+562 
-568 GGDITA
+568 
-574 NVTGGATLT
+574 
-583 DSSGRVSDIIA
+583 
-594 TNIQANNGIIHAINK
+594 
-609 VILP
+609 

>member
-1 MKNLFRIIP
+1 MKNLFKIIP
-10 IFLISLTTLQSC
+10 ILFISLTTLQSC
-22 NNNDDENVE
+22 NNNDDDNVE

-60 TLNGEGPFTV
+60 ALNGEGPFTV

-75 NAFAA
+75 DAFAA

-137 VDTSNGVK
+137 VDTSNGVR

-166 VDEVIGLPNIVTFAT
+166 VDAVIGLPNIVTFAT
-181 ADPIFSTLV
+181 ADPNFSTLV

-228 RLLTEL
+228 RLLIEL
-234 NLTSLSQIDEPTLDV
+234 DLASLSEIDEPTLDI
-249 VLKNHVVGG
+249 VLKYHVVGG

-271 ISTLGGDIT
+271 VSTLSGDIT
-280 ADISGGARLTDSSG
+280 ADITGGARLTDPTG

-315 KVILPLQQ
+315 KVILP
-323 PTTNNIVDVAVGSE
+323 
-337 NLSTLVAALERAD
+337 
-350 LVTTL
+350 
-355 ANQGPFTVLAPSN
+355 
-368 EAFNTFLSDNGFSN
+368 
-382 LDDVPVDVLNNIL
+382 
-395 RNHVIGGRLESTD
+395 
-408 LTTGYASTFAT
+408 
-419 TSASDASMSIFID
+419 
-432 ISNGVTFN
+432 
-440 GVSSVTNANIEADN
+440 
-454 GIVHLVDAVI
+454 
-464 GLPSVVT
+464 
-471 FAVADPTFSTLVAAL
+471 
-486 TRDDLT
+486 
-492 TDFVGVLS
+492 
-500 TATGTSPAPF
+500 
-510 TVFAPTND
+510 
-518 AFGSLLSELGIA
+518 
-530 GLADI
+530 
-535 DEPTLD
+535 
-541 AVLKNH
+541 
-547 VVAGA
+547 
-552 NVLDTDLTDD
+552 
-562 MTVTTL
+562 
-568 GGDITA
+568 
-574 NVTGGATLT
+574 
-583 DSSGRVSDIIA
+583 
-594 TNIQANNGIIHAINK
+594 
-609 VILP
+609 

>member
-1 MKNLFRIIP
+1 MKNLFKIIP
-10 IFLISLTTLQSC
+10 VLFISLTTLQSC

-60 TLNGEGPFTV
+60 ALNGEGPFTV

-75 NAFAA
+75 DAFAT

-137 VDTSNGVK
+137 VDTSNGVR

-166 VDEVIGLPNIVTFAT
+166 VDAVIGLPNIVTFAT
-181 ADPIFSTLV
+181 ADPNFSTLV

-228 RLLTEL
+228 RLLIEL
-234 NLTSLSQIDEPTLDV
+234 DLASLSEIDEPTLDV
-249 VLKNHVVGG
+249 VLKYHVVGG

-271 ISTLGGDIT
+271 VSTLSGDIT
-280 ADISGGARLTDSSG
+280 ADITGGARLTDPTG

-315 KVILPLQQ
+315 KVILP
-323 PTTNNIVDVAVGSE
+323 
-337 NLSTLVAALERAD
+337 
-350 LVTTL
+350 
-355 ANQGPFTVLAPSN
+355 
-368 EAFNTFLSDNGFSN
+368 
-382 LDDVPVDVLNNIL
+382 
-395 RNHVIGGRLESTD
+395 
-408 LTTGYASTFAT
+408 
-419 TSASDASMSIFID
+419 
-432 ISNGVTFN
+432 
-440 GVSSVTNANIEADN
+440 
-454 GIVHLVDAVI
+454 
-464 GLPSVVT
+464 
-471 FAVADPTFSTLVAAL
+471 
-486 TRDDLT
+486 
-492 TDFVGVLS
+492 
-500 TATGTSPAPF
+500 
-510 TVFAPTND
+510 
-518 AFGSLLSELGIA
+518 
-530 GLADI
+530 
-535 DEPTLD
+535 
-541 AVLKNH
+541 
-547 VVAGA
+547 
-552 NVLDTDLTDD
+552 
-562 MTVTTL
+562 
-568 GGDITA
+568 
-574 NVTGGATLT
+574 
-583 DSSGRVSDIIA
+583 
-594 TNIQANNGIIHAINK
+594 
-609 VILP
+609 